1 MQTGCIYQNTNAMS
15 RMHFYTSPCLC
26 RHALLQTTVMTDV
39 IPTICFP
46 LSGDEHQRVIV
57 FCLYMVVRFLQVR
70 VSGDCPELRHHAE
83 GVHQTRTSG

>member
-1 MQTGCIYQNTNAMS
+1 M
-15 RMHFYTSPCLC
+15 
-26 RHALLQTTVMTDV
+26 
-39 IPTICFP
+39 CFP